1 MPVAKM
7 LKLEVLTP
15 LDKRDELVELLYHLG
30 AVHVE
35 DLPAHLESQEALQEL
50 VDPCLMD
57 ARETKLALS
66 KTEFLLE
73 LLERFEEGKGGFFSA
88 FLSGRVH
95 LTYEEFLAV
104 EREVDLEGLYRELEQ
119 IEVRLRHVE
128 SSINESRRTVEAL
141 RNWVEFDLRLSEAS
155 EFERCSLFLVI
166 VPEASF
172 ASWAE
177 EMEQVCPLSAWEEV
191 RRTTDSRYLA
201 VLVHQEQL
209 ASFEELS
216 SKHGLEEVSFPGL
229 EDTPQGEMMRV
240 KKRLEELET
249 EKATLVERISEKMP
263 LKPKLL
269 ALYDYYS
276 NLLKKEEA
284 KNQMLRTERTVLVG
298 GWVEET
304 RKEELEKALRSL
316 GEDLDV
322 SFSSP
327 SEQEIPPTKLVN
339 RKRTVP
345 AETIINL
352 FGLPHPA
359 ETDPTPFVAPFFVL
373 FFGMCISDV
382 GYGLLLALAA
392 WWALR
397 KLDLSAAARN
407 FVRLILYCGLSAMA
421 VGVFTR
427 GYFGIEGEMLPGFLK
442 FPGSQDV
449 LNNPVPIMLV
459 CAALGLLH
467 ISIGVA
473 IEMYDNIRNN
483 SIWAGLFE
491 QGTTLLMWAG
501 LALLALG
508 AGAKVDPLRK
518 VGIYALA
525 GGAAGVVLLSNY
537 KSKSLLGKFFGG
549 LYNLYGL
556 FGGTI
561 GDVASYLRLYALGM
575 ATVAIGSVVNRMAL
589 MIKGI
594 PVLGII
600 LMVVILAGG
609 HLFNLLI
616 NLLSAFVHPLR
627 LQYVEFFS
635 KFYEDG
641 GVPFRPLGLETSK
654 VVIDDR

>member
-7 LKLEVLTP
+7 MKLEVLTP
-15 LDKRDELVELLYHLG
+15 LEKRDELVDLLYQLG

-35 DLPAHLESQEALQEL
+35 DLPAHLESRENLQEM
-50 VDPCLMD
+50 VDPCQVD
-57 ARETKLALS
+57 DREAKLALS

-73 LLERFEEGKGGFFSA
+73 LLERFEKGKGGLLGA

-95 LTYEEFLAV
+95 LTYEEFLAM
-104 EREVDLEGLYRELEQ
+104 ERQVDLEGLYRELE
-119 IEVRLRHVE
+119 EVDVRLRHVE
-128 SSINESRRTVEAL
+128 SSINESRRMAEAL
-141 RNWVEFDLRLSEAS
+141 RNWVGLDIRLAEPR
-155 EFERCSLFLVI
+155 EFETCAFFLVI
-166 VPEASF
+166 VRDTAFS
-172 ASWAE
+172 SWVE
-177 EMEQVCPLSAWEEV
+177 EMEQVCPHSTWEEIHK
-191 RRTTDSRYLA
+191 TMDARYLA
-201 VLVHQEQL
+201 VLVHREQL
-209 ASFEELS
+209 SSFQELF
-216 SKHGLEEVSFPGL
+216 SKHGLEEVNFPGL
-229 EDTPQGEMMRV
+229 EDTPREELERIG
-240 KKRLEELET
+240 KRLEELEG
-249 EKATLVERISEKMP
+249 EKAALTDRVVEKMP

-276 NLLKKEEA
+276 NLLRKEEA

-298 GWVEET
+298 GWVEEA
-304 RKEELEKALRSL
+304 RKGELEEALRGLGEEL
-316 GEDLDV
+316 DV
-322 SFSSP
+322 TFSPP
-327 SEQEIPPTKLVN
+327 SEEEIPPTKLVN
-339 RKRTVP
+339 RKRVVP

-352 FGLPHPA
+352 FGLPNPI

-392 WWALR
+392 WWALK

-407 FVRLILYCGLSAMA
+407 FVRLILYCGLSAMV
-421 VGVFTR
+421 VGVLTR
-427 GYFGIEGEMLPGFLK
+427 GYFGIEGESLPAFLK

-449 LNNPVPIMLV
+449 LNNPVPVMLV

-473 IEMYDNIRNN
+473 IEMFDNMRND

-491 QGTTLLMWAG
+491 QGTTLLMWLG

-518 VGIYALA
+518 IGTYTLL

-537 KSKSLLGKFFGG
+537 KSRSLLGKFFGG

-594 PVLGII
+594 PVLGIL
-600 LMVVILAGG
+600 LMVVVLVGG

-616 NLLSAFVHPLR
+616 NLLGAFVHPLR